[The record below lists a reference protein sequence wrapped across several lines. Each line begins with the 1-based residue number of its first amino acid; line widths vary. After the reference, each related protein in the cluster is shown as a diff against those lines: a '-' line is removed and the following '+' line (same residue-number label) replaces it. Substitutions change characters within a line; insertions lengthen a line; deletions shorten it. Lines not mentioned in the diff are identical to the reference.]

1 MSSLTSSAPEEPKK
15 RSGFRKVPKDEEDRA
30 MRKQKVLFLCT
41 QNSARSQMAEGF
53 LRHHAGDH
61 FEAYSA
67 GCAPTEEIHP
77 YAVQVMDEVG
87 VDIRHQY
94 PKGVRT
100 YMGKVGFNY
109 SIIVCARAENDCDA
123 GGLHGPYG
131 LSGPPTRP
139 SSLASQGLRSS

>member
-67 GCAPTEEIHP
+67 GCAPTDSTFHSSWP
-77 YAVQVMDEVG
+77 
-87 VDIRHQY
+87 
-94 PKGVRT
+94 
-100 YMGKVGFNY
+100 
-109 SIIVCARAENDCDA
+109 AR
-123 GGLHGPYG
+123 
-131 LSGPPTRP
+131 R
-139 SSLASQGLRSS
+139 